1 MRVPFPLLLAAL
13 LVASCSSGDSED
25 LFGGPAPGAGAGG
38 EGGSEVGGEGG
49 EGGAEPAGA
58 GGSELAGSGGSDPAG
73 AGGAEPAGAGGS
85 DPAGAGG
92 SDPAGAGGDAGQ
104 AGASAGPVCGNGV
117 REPGEECDDGDG
129 DEGDGCTS
137 GCKVVCPKQQG
148 VALNPANGHCYWRI
162 KKGIGLGGGW
172 LEQANKCVQAGGYL
186 ASLRSAEENE
196 FVRKLHTDREVW
208 IGATDGKGAQEPGV
222 GKYGWI
228 SKEPF
233 DYAAWAPGEPNAFAF
248 GCPPVL
254 ATCYEH
260 CAVQRTDGLWN
271 DQNCNDGQDAI
282 CEWAPPGG
290 G

>member
-1 MRVPFPLLLAAL
+1 MRVPVPLLLAAL
-13 LVASCSSGDSED
+13 LLASCSSGDSED

-38 EGGSEVGGEGG
+38 SEPGGSGGSEVGGE
-49 EGGAEPAGA
+49 
-58 GGSELAGSGGSDPAG
+58 
-73 AGGAEPAGAGGS
+73 GGS

-92 SDPAGAGGDAGQ
+92 SDLAGSGGSEPAGASGSDPAGVGGSDPAGAGGDGQ
-104 AGASAGPVCGNGV
+104 AGTSAGPVCGNGV
-117 REPGEECDDGDG
+117 REPGEECDDGDS
-129 DEGDGCTS
+129 DDGDGCTS
-137 GCKVVCPKQQG
+137 GCKVVCPKQHG
-148 VALNPANGHCYWRI
+148 VVLNPINGHCYWRI